1 MPQNAHNGP
10 AAGTASSTKPDWRKK
25 RLLLAGSLLVTLL
38 IVEVGLRIA
47 GYGAHRGPR
56 FQEFAGRD
64 VRLLCYNE
72 NLNDYLDLDLMDA
85 AVRKEIRD
93 KYDIAEVLDTTYYY
107 TPHGVIT
114 PYDKNRMR
122 PGQFRP
128 KPMGK
133 IRLIAIGDSFTYC
146 HGLKAGHP
154 WPAQLEKL
162 LNAGGGDRFEVL
174 NCGVSGADLPWIANL
189 FQKRLLA
196 LRPDAVIYG
205 WYLNDPVRSAELI
218 ETHRKLTEEESSDTI
233 HLADR
238 YMSLGWKRVS
248 GPRRWSAIYDLASD
262 KLGGLGAGN
271 DNERW
276 LRDMYG
282 PANAKG
288 WAKSQELL
296 ARMAE
301 ACRAKGVAM
310 HLAIWPMLFA
320 ELGSDYPLVH
330 AHEATAEACRKA
342 GIVSVDLRESLKAHP
357 IESLILLRRD
367 GHPSRLACR
376 VAAEALRDHLRQ
388 HHADWFR

>member
-1 MPQNAHNGP
+1 MSQDSHNDP
-10 AAGTASSTKPDWRKK
+10 AAETVSNAKADWRKK
-25 RLLLAGSLLVTLL
+25 WLLLAGSLLVTLL

-56 FQEFAGRD
+56 YQEFAGKD

-85 AVRKEIRD
+85 AVRREIRD
-93 KYDIAEVLDTTYYY
+93 EYDISDVLDTTYYY
-107 TPHGVIT
+107 TPYGVIT

-174 NCGVSGADLPWIANL
+174 NYGVSGADLIWIANL
-189 FQKRLLA
+189 FHERLLA

-205 WYLNDPVRSAELI
+205 WYLNDPVRSAELT
-218 ETHRKLTEEESSDTI
+218 ETYRKLTEEESNDTI
-233 HLADR
+233 GLADR
-238 YMSLGWKRVS
+238 YMSLGWQRVS
-248 GPRRWSAIYDLASD
+248 GPQRWSAIYDLASEVLD
-262 KLGGLGAGN
+262 GLGAVN
-271 DNERW
+271 DNEQW

-282 PANAKG
+282 PTNAKG

-301 ACRAKGVAM
+301 ACRAKGVVM
-310 HLAIWPMLFA
+310 HLVIWPMLFA
-320 ELGSDYPLVH
+320 DLGPDYPLVD
-330 AHEATAEACRKA
+330 AHEAITEACRKA
-342 GIVSVDLRESLKAHP
+342 GIACVDLRESLKTHP
-357 IESLILLRRD
+357 TESLILLRRD
-367 GHPSRLACR
+367 PHPSRLACR
-376 VAAEALRDHLRQ
+376 VAAETLRDHLRQ